1 MCVISGV
8 TRVTLRRVR
17 VSDSELEVRDEHG
30 PHGAHLAHRDPMA
43 EPSVEWGWHG
53 TFPRT
58 ARIGG
63 WCFVVIF
70 LLMLIG
76 NHEGRVED
84 LWLVGLAL
92 CTAGVLVWDQLRRRA
107 SWRR

>member
-1 MCVISGV
+1 M
-8 TRVTLRRVR
+8 
-17 VSDSELEVRDEHG
+17 SDSELDVRDEHS
-30 PHGAHLAHRDPMA
+30 HAVTHRDPMA

-53 TFPRT
+53 TFPRA

-63 WCFVVIF
+63 WAFVLIF
-70 LLMLIG
+70 LVMLIG

-92 CTAGVLVWDQLRRRA
+92 VTAGVLVRDQIKRRA

>member
-1 MCVISGV
+1 M
-8 TRVTLRRVR
+8 
-17 VSDSELEVRDEHG
+17 
-30 PHGAHLAHRDPMA
+30 AHHHRDPMA

-53 TFPRT
+53 TFPRA

-63 WCFVVIF
+63 WSFVAIF

-84 LWLVGLAL
+84 LWLIGLAL
-92 CTAGVLVWDQLRRRA
+92 LTAGVMVADQVKRRT